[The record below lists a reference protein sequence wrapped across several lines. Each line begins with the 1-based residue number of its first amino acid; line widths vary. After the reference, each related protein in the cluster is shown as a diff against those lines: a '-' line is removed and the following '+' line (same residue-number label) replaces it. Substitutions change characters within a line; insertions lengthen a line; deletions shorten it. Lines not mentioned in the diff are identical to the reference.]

1 MVKPIICGLDSLSL
15 LDYEKNL
22 LSKHK
27 PLGVIL
33 FKKNIESA
41 KQLKELI
48 KDVKKALNHDYII
61 ISIDQEGGRVQRIK
75 PPICKNHIPLL
86 EIGKISQSNG
96 VLEGLKA
103 SFLHSYK
110 IACELKDLGINL
122 NFAPIADLYN
132 KNGHSVI
139 GDRAYLEDPNTVSK
153 LVNSSA
159 RGFLRG
165 GIAPTTKHIPGH
177 GRTIVDTHEEKS
189 YIDTSLQELEKTDF
203 IPFKKQNEDVLFSM
217 VSHMYYNKI
226 DKLNP
231 ATTSKIIVNDIIR
244 ENIGFKGVLIS
255 DCISMKALEGSL
267 AEKANK
273 ILNAGVDIVLS
284 SWDSKQ
290 EKQELL
296 ESIQPLDANSKVL
309 QKIAKAL
316 SIAKNKEDKR
326 FKNYINFYEH
336 KYNKEF

>member
-15 LDYEKNL
+15 LDYEKEL

-33 FKKNIESA
+33 FKKNVESA
-41 KQLKELI
+41 SQLKELI
-48 KDVKKALNHDYII
+48 KEVKKTLNHNHVI

-86 EIGKISQSNG
+86 EIGKISEEKG
-96 VLEGLKA
+96 ILEGQKA

-110 IACELKDLGINL
+110 IACELKELGINL
-122 NFAPIADLYN
+122 NFAPIADLFN
-132 KNGHSVI
+132 ESGHNVI
-139 GDRAYLEDPNTVSK
+139 GDRAYTKDPNTVSK

-165 GIAPTTKHIPGH
+165 GIIPATKHIPGH
-177 GRTIVDTHEEKS
+177 GRTEVDTHEEKS
-189 YIDTSLQELEKTDF
+189 YINTSLQELENTDF
-203 IPFKKQNEDVLFSM
+203 IPFKNQSDDVLFSM
-217 VSHMYYNKI
+217 VSHIYYNKI
-226 DKLNP
+226 DSLNP
-231 ATTSKIIVNDIIR
+231 ATTSKIIVNNTIK

-255 DCISMKALEGSL
+255 DCISMKAIEGSL
-267 AEKANK
+267 AQKAQK

-284 SWDSKQ
+284 SWDSKK

-296 ESIQPLDANSKVL
+296 ESINPLDETSPMLKT
-309 QKIAKAL
+309 IAKAL
-316 SIAKNKEDKR
+316 ELAKNKEDAK
-326 FKNYINFYEH
+326 FNNYISFYEH